1 MSNGTNLR
9 VIRVAVL
16 ECLKFADNISCDKGD
31 FTKVF
36 EDWLNKSAQASTS
49 WKNVQI
55 RCTGYDVVGKQLYP
69 GLDMLEAQFDA
80 LIVTGSMEAAY
91 DESSFPWIKQLGQ
104 YLEGTAVLKM
114 AKLRSVPLLITYQA
128 VHERRPRVR
137 IYGGCFGHQIIAQ
150 ALLGKYGVQVEKKN
164 WEVGV
169 HQVTLSQAFRGKIP
183 LLRDCASMSC
193 QFLHSDHV
201 VGFTGNPNLP
211 SYWMNIGKSS
221 LCETQGLYKPGR
233 VLTFQGHPEFDEFI
247 TQTTVTNLKEAFK
260 KDFKKHFDQAG
271 QSDDALLYGEVL
283 INFFVSG

>member
-1 MSNGTNLR
+1 MSNRETLR
-9 VIRVAVL
+9 VIRIAVL
-16 ECLKFADNISCDKGD
+16 ECLEFADNISREKGD

-49 WKNVQI
+49 WKNVQV
-55 RCTGYDVVGKQLYP
+55 RCTGYDVVGKELYP
-69 GLDMLEAQFDA
+69 GLDMLEAQFNA

-91 DESSFPWIKQLGQ
+91 DESSV
-104 YLEGTAVLKM
+104 Y
-114 AKLRSVPLLITYQA
+114 
-128 VHERRPRVR
+128 ERHPKVR

-150 ALLGKYGVQVEKKN
+150 ALLGKYGVQVTKKN

-169 HQVTLSQAFRGKIP
+169 HQVALSREFRLKVP

-201 VGFTGNPNLP
+201 VGFTDNPNLP
-211 SYWMNIGKSS
+211 SDWMNIGKSN

-233 VLTFQGHPEFDEFI
+233 VLTFQGHPEFDQFI
-247 TQTTVTNLKEAFK
+247 TQTTVTNLKKTFK
-260 KDFKKHFDQAG
+260 ADYKKHFDQAG

-283 INFFVSG
+283 VNFFLSG

>member
-16 ECLKFADNISCDKGD
+16 ECLKFADNISCDKGN
-31 FTKVF
+31 FTEVF

-91 DESSFPWIKQLGQ
+91 DEFYFPWIKQLGQ
-104 YLEGTAVLKM
+104 YLEAV
-114 AKLRSVPLLITYQA
+114 Y
-128 VHERRPRVR
+128 ERHPKVR

-150 ALLGKYGVQVEKKN
+150 ALLGKYGVEVVKED

-169 HQVTLSQAFRGKIP
+169 HQVTLSPGFRNKVP
-183 LLRDCASMSC
+183 LLQDGASMSC

-201 VGFTGNPNLP
+201 VGFTGNTNLP
-211 SYWMNIGKSS
+211 SEWMNIGKSN
-221 LCETQGLYKPGR
+221 LCEIQGLYKPGR
-233 VLTFQGHPEFDEFI
+233 VLTFQGHPEFDQFI
-247 TQTTVTNLKEAFK
+247 TQTTVTNLKETFK
-260 KDFKKHFDQAG
+260 ADYKKHLDQAG

-283 INFFVSG
+283 INFFISG